1 MQEQPIKILTY
12 DALTDETRDPN
23 PKNLYRLL
31 LNVPVVIGAADIWT
45 EPLDIFGFGC
55 LDISIT
61 EERKS
66 ILVSVNVVV
75 IFEAGI
81 LDRLEEVDSL

>member
-1 MQEQPIKILTY
+1 
-12 DALTDETRDPN
+12 
-23 PKNLYRLL
+23 
-31 LNVPVVIGAADIWT
+31 VIGAADIWT